1 MEVFPGFLLL
11 LFFTAHNTFCKPLED
26 EEAGKMLLN
35 EGQFLPGIWKISSEE
50 EAEVMRQSPGLV
62 ESFMPVSPKD
72 CSLII
77 LMLQVLCQVLVKP
90 GLRQRKL
97 K

>member
-35 EGQFLPGIWKISSEE
+35 EGQFIVTMTSHCVPGGVGVKD
-50 EAEVMRQSPGLV
+50 G
-62 ESFMPVSPKD
+62 PKHD
-72 CSLII
+72 LE
-77 LMLQVLCQVLVKP
+77 LDHHDAA
-90 GLRQRKL
+90 RA
-97 K
+97 